1 MFVYQQTQIYVAEPI
16 IVWWA

>member
-1 MFVYQQTQIYVAEPI
+1 MFVYQQTQIYVAVPL